1 MKLKGKKRH
10 KNLHMNIH
18 RQTYKIHIKEYQI
31 FTLKY

>member
-18 RQTYKIHIKEYQI
+18 RQTYKIHIKEI